1 MAAAADAEEVQKVPD
16 WVMQCVE
23 MIWEECEKISPG
35 KEVHT
40 IEDVKKASEANR
52 NYPTFDVGIYP
63 IEELFSRCFL
73 CFSQRS
79 KICFR

>member
-1 MAAAADAEEVQKVPD
+1 MAAAADAEDVQKVPD

-40 IEDVKKASEANR
+40 IEDVKKASDTRLRYALDFASAIAAE
-52 NYPTFDVGIYP
+52 VSS
-63 IEELFSRCFL
+63 L
-73 CFSQRS
+73 
-79 KICFR
+79 